1 MFTINDDLSIY
12 ATRGDTVFFTVTA
25 DENGVPYKF
34 QAGDVLR
41 IKIFGKKDAENVVL
55 EKSFPVT
62 AETDKFTILLTEEDT
77 KIGAVIS
84 KATDYW
90 YEIELNPFTNP
101 QTIIGYDEDGAKI
114 FRLFPEGKDSEVVD
128 PDPEDIPIVDDELD
142 MTSTRPVQNQ
152 AIARAIVNLEAVY
165 KLSELKN
172 AEKISN
178 QNINL
183 VSFGN
188 EIDLQNS
195 RIDNFV
201 SGSTSDGSEIADVRV
216 GTDGHIYNAAGTA
229 IRTQL
234 NEKANKIY
242 HKRDVVAELAEGS
255 LYNVDSKTTL
265 TANRG
270 NHLVYT
276 LQGEK
281 RLLVNGYM
289 WANENFPL
297 IAFLDADGNVLS
309 RFGETNTAYSN
320 VEIRVPDYATTVIC
334 NGETNS
340 VAMIIDMYEER
351 DVEKEIDSIVDS
363 VGLLEEKK
371 MGKLYTTEE
380 VECDYTDEYVYNI
393 LDNSTLENAGGN
405 YASYTLNGETEL
417 LVTGMSW
424 VTNSKFPLY
433 ALMDSNDKVISAYGD
448 SSVQYTDVSVRIPGN
463 AVKIVVNGI
472 MDNPARIKRLVE
484 RNIDKELDESRRYGM
499 LNHWF
504 GKKVVFLGTSV
515 THGALAE
522 TSYAFEAAKKLG
534 FNLVNT
540 GKPGMAITIDEDGS
554 MMKYGSSTLTKEEYA
569 KQGEPVQSIAPEG
582 YDFPNAACNDFYM
595 SWENI
600 FSTENADA
608 DLWVFDVIPNNSNF
622 SLTDYDNFDKENWMY
637 KDGSDFADHR
647 TTFLGALIYLMDKMY
662 TLNPYARMVI
672 MIGSGIALSSA
683 ARVCLDKLKS
693 DWNIAVIDL
702 WGKINTSP
710 KSYEKLTG
718 DDPHPSTFAHEIM
731 GNMLAHE
738 LLLVN

>member
-1 MFTINDDLSIY
+1 
-12 ATRGDTVFFTVTA
+12 
-25 DENGVPYKF
+25 
-34 QAGDVLR
+34 
-41 IKIFGKKDAENVVL
+41 
-55 EKSFPVT
+55 
-62 AETDKFTILLTEEDT
+62 
-77 KIGAVIS
+77 
-84 KATDYW
+84 
-90 YEIELNPFTNP
+90 
-101 QTIIGYDEDGAKI
+101 
-114 FRLFPEGKDSEVVD
+114 
-128 PDPEDIPIVDDELD
+128 
-142 MTSTRPVQNQ
+142 
-152 AIARAIVNLEAVY
+152 
-165 KLSELKN
+165 
-172 AEKISN
+172 
-178 QNINL
+178 
-183 VSFGN
+183 
-188 EIDLQNS
+188 
-195 RIDNFV
+195 
-201 SGSTSDGSEIADVRV
+201 
-216 GTDGHIYNAAGTA
+216 
-229 IRTQL
+229 
-234 NEKANKIY
+234 
-242 HKRDVVAELAEGS
+242 
-255 LYNVDSKTTL
+255 
-265 TANRG
+265 
-270 NHLVYT
+270 
-276 LQGEK
+276 
-281 RLLVNGYM
+281 
-289 WANENFPL
+289 
-297 IAFLDADGNVLS
+297 
-309 RFGETNTAYSN
+309 
-320 VEIRVPDYATTVIC
+320 
-334 NGETNS
+334 
-340 VAMIIDMYEER
+340 
-351 DVEKEIDSIVDS
+351 
-363 VGLLEEKK
+363 
-371 MGKLYTTEE
+371 
-380 VECDYTDEYVYNI
+380 
-393 LDNSTLENAGGN
+393 
-405 YASYTLNGETEL
+405 
-417 LVTGMSW
+417 MSW